1 MSDTAG
7 PVPPTI
13 SVVVPTY
20 QRRASLRATLD
31 ALRAQDL
38 AEPFEVI
45 VVDNGSTDGTAAL
58 LAGRDDPALRVLRL
72 DPNFGPGPA
81 RNAGWRAARAP
92 VVAFT
97 DDDCLPDPGWL
108 RAVVAAVAAGAD
120 VAVGRT
126 EADPAAL
133 AAAGPF
139 SHWVRVEA
147 PMPWFPTCNIAYRR
161 DLLEALGG
169 FDESFTARL
178 GSSFGD
184 DTDLGWRALE
194 RGAEARF
201 VPDARVVHE
210 VTPSDRRAWLR
221 ARGRRVGVPD
231 VVARHPGLRA
241 QLPHPWV
248 YERAHVPALLGATGL
263 LAWLLRPTSPAR
275 ALVAAAALLPYVR
288 FRTAGQGR
296 RPVPGATSPAVLA
309 GLFVA
314 DVAEAAVTIRGAVRA
329 RIVLI

>member
-1 MSDTAG
+1 MTTAA
-7 PVPPTI
+7 PAAPAI

-20 QRRASLRATLD
+20 ERRASLVGTLD
-31 ALRAQDL
+31 ALRDQDL
-38 AEPFEVI
+38 EETYEVI

-58 LAGRDDPALRVLRL
+58 LAGRRDPGLRVLRL
-72 DPNFGPGPA
+72 DPNAGPGPA

-108 RAVVAAVAAGAD
+108 RAIAAAVVGGAD
-120 VAVGRT
+120 VVVGRT

-133 AAAGPF
+133 ASAGAF

-161 DLLEALGG
+161 ELLERLDG

-201 VPDARVVHE
+201 APDARVVHE
-210 VTPSDRRAWLR
+210 VTPSDVAAWLR
-221 ARGRRVGVPD
+221 ARGRRVGVPA

-248 YERAHVPALLGATGL
+248 YERAHVPALVGAFGL
-263 LAWLLRPTSPAR
+263 LGWLVRPTSWGR
-275 ALVAAAALLPYVR
+275 ALVAALALVPYVR
-288 FRTAGQGR
+288 FRTVGQGR
-296 RPVPGATSPAVLA
+296 RPVPGSTSPPALA

-314 DVAEAAVTIRGAVRA
+314 DVIEAGVTVRGAVRA
-329 RIVLI
+329 RIVLL

>member
-1 MSDTAG
+1 MTTAA
-7 PVPPTI
+7 PAAPAI

-20 QRRASLRATLD
+20 ERHASLLGTLD
-31 ALRAQDL
+31 ALREQDL
-38 AEPFEVI
+38 GEAYEVI

-58 LAGRDDPALRVLRL
+58 LARRRDPGLRVLRL
-72 DPNFGPGPA
+72 DRNAGPGPA

-108 RAVVAAVAAGAD
+108 RAVAAAVAGGAD
-120 VAVGRT
+120 VVVGRT
-126 EADPAAL
+126 EADPTAL

-161 DLLEALGG
+161 DLLERLDG
-169 FDESFTARL
+169 FEESFTARL

-201 VPDARVVHE
+201 APDARVVHE
-210 VTPSDRRAWLR
+210 VTRSDVAAWLR
-221 ARGRRVGVPD
+221 ARGRRGGVPA

-241 QLPHPWV
+241 QLPHRWV
-248 YERAHVPALLGATGL
+248 YERAHVPALLGAVGL
-263 LAWLLRPTSPAR
+263 LGWLVRPTSWR
-275 ALVAAAALLPYVR
+275 RGLVAALGLVPYVR
-288 FRTAGQGR
+288 FRTVGQGR
-296 RPVPGATSPAVLA
+296 RPVPGSTSPGALA

-314 DVAEAAVTIRGAVRA
+314 DVIEAGVTVRGAVRA
-329 RIVLI
+329 RIVLL